1 MREGKNREPKNKE
14 PKLKYLERKNCT
26 PQETDIKNVR
36 LAMAYIPFQILC
48 ELFKPLE
55 ALNRG
60 TAFPE
65 LYSPY
70 KGKDKSTVERSRSSN
85 ERRR

>member
-1 MREGKNREPKNKE
+1 MRQIKSKEKNS
-14 PKLKYLERKNCT
+14 KYLERGICI
-26 PQETDIKNVR
+26 PQETDIKDVK
-36 LAMAYIPFQILC
+36 LATAYIPFEILC
-48 ELFKPLE
+48 SLFKPLE
-55 ALNRG
+55 ALNKG

-70 KGKDKSTVERSRSSN
+70 EGKEKLSVERSRLSN

>member
-1 MREGKNREPKNKE
+1 MKERKNKQI
-14 PKLKYLERKNCT
+14 KLKYLERGSCT

-36 LAMAYIPFQILC
+36 LAMAYVPFQILC

-55 ALNRG
+55 ALNKG

-70 KGKDKSTVERSRSSN
+70 NGKDKSCVERSRLSN
-85 ERRR
+85 ERRH

>member
-1 MREGKNREPKNKE
+1 MRQIKSK
-14 PKLKYLERKNCT
+14 ERKSKHLDRGICIS
-26 PQETDIKNVR
+26 QETDIKDVK
-36 LAMAYIPFQILC
+36 LATAYVPFQILC
-48 ELFKPLE
+48 ELFKPLT
-55 ALNRG
+55 ALSKG

-70 KGKDKSTVERSRSSN
+70 EGKEKLSVERSRLSN